1 MCFDSEKPHIITEM
15 TTTVGILKIIRK
27 SCNKSI
33 ELIIRVIYLIVNVTN
48 FQQKYNIHNI
58 SYRTLVIAKVQ
69 LC

>member
-15 TTTVGILKIIRK
+15 TTTVCILKIIRK

>member
-15 TTTVGILKIIRK
+15 TTPAGILKFIRK

-48 FQQKYNIHNI
+48 FQQTYNIHNI
-58 SYRTLVIAKVQ
+58 CYRTLVIAKVQ

>member
-15 TTTVGILKIIRK
+15 TRTVGILKIIRK